1 MVVNTVL
8 SMMAYDYPT
17 EKLSEYLSDDAASDV
32 NFYALLEAFNFAK
45 HWLPFCK
52 RFKVEPTSPAL
63 GFSQW
68 KSYSSRRD
76 HHTILQILLD
86 KKDPNS
92 KDVDGSVLPTLVYLA
107 REKRPNYHHN
117 FKAGATNATDK
128 GIIKD

>member
-1 MVVNTVL
+1 MTL
-8 SMMAYDYPT
+8 PLMLTSMHCWRLLTLLNIGCHSARGSRWSLPH
-17 EKLSEYLSDDAASDV
+17 LLWLADDAGRLKQLA
-32 NFYALLEAFNFAK
+32 
-45 HWLPFCK
+45 
-52 RFKVEPTSPAL
+52 
-63 GFSQW
+63 
-68 KSYSSRRD
+68 
-76 HHTILQILLD
+76 HTKILLD